1 MKKIAVD
8 VEGVLADS
16 YQFARGNIPKE
27 EMESWGFTSEEMK
40 EEFLDVLTDGWNNKW
55 RELNTVTPSSAHAV
69 QILNEIYSVDI
80 VTARTNADEE
90 IIQWLDYNNIPYQG
104 FVSTKTYKERLGY
117 DIYIDDNPH
126 MVGKDIN
133 LYLHDQPWNQHV
145 DAENRVSSVVEATA
159 EIIIND
165 SDTR

>member
-16 YQFARGNIPKE
+16 YTFVRGTIPE
-27 EMESWGFTSEEMK
+27 ENMQTWGFESDEMK
-40 EEFLDVLTDGWNNKW
+40 ELFLDTLTDGWHNEW
-55 RELNTVTPSSAHAV
+55 EEIGLVTSSAPHAV
-69 QILNEIYSVDI
+69 RILHQLYDVDI

-90 IIQWLDYNNIPYQG
+90 IIQWLEMNNVPYEG

-126 MVGKDIN
+126 MAGENIE
-133 LYLHDQPWNQHV
+133 LYLHDQPWNKHV
-145 DAENRVSSVVEATA
+145 DPKNRVNSVAHA
-159 EIIIND
+159 ASEIISND
-165 SDTR
+165 SNLG